1 MKKFL
6 VIVGLLFLLFVGLC
20 EALLPRV
27 GSGALERALRE
38 SLKTDA
44 VTVNARTFPAT
55 MMLFGRIGHI
65 DIEAVRGMLG
75 ELCAEKLTLHGEGVR
90 VPSDALLNNNF
101 AVSDADVLTLE
112 GVVTE
117 QNLADFLNR
126 QVDQVKEAKVSIT
139 KEKVI
144 ADGKTG
150 IAGLTADVHL
160 EGVFF
165 IEDNAIC
172 LRLTNVV
179 VKKIFFGKDL
189 TANFFDKIDLYD
201 FRRLNMPVELDE
213 AVHEDGQVVLKA
225 SRHPGKTY
233 GDGRKPEKGEKK
245 S

>member
-6 VIVGLLFLLFVGLC
+6 LIVGLLFLLFVGLC
-20 EALLPRV
+20 EAILPRV

-75 ELCAEKLTLHGEGVR
+75 ELCAEKLSLHGEGVR

-101 AVSDADVLTLE
+101 AVTDADVLTLE

-172 LRLTNVV
+172 LRLT
-179 VKKIFFGKDL
+179 
-189 TANFFDKIDLYD
+189 ANFFDNIDLYD

-245 S
+245 P